1 MCQMSSIFS
10 PGQASS
16 EIRSESAVP
25 APRLSV
31 SDRAGDMVP
40 DDRLLTPAEVASLF
54 GVDPRTVTRWATSGR
69 LTPVRTPGG
78 HRRYRR
84 SEVLGLRDSLM
95 A

>member
-1 MCQMSSIFS
+1 MSSSFGEATGQSIAAAQAF
-10 PGQASS
+10 PG
-16 EIRSESAVP
+16 
-25 APRLSV
+25 PRPGG
-31 SDRAGDMVP
+31 GDLVL
-40 DDRLLTPAEVASLF
+40 DDRLLTPAEVAGLF

-84 SEVLGLRDSLM
+84 SEVLALRDSLM

>member
-1 MCQMSSIFS
+1 MSSTFGEPTGYATTTAS
-10 PGQASS
+10 HGVPG
-16 EIRSESAVP
+16 P
-25 APRLSV
+25 
-31 SDRAGDMVP
+31 RAGDLVP
-40 DDRLLTPAEVASLF
+40 DDRLLTPAEVAGLF

-84 SEVLGLRDSLM
+84 SEVLALRDSLM

>member
-1 MCQMSSIFS
+1 MSSTFGEQTGHYLATPQS
-10 PGQASS
+10 VPDPRAAS
-16 EIRSESAVP
+16 R
-25 APRLSV
+25 
-31 SDRAGDMVP
+31 DMVP
-40 DDRLLTPAEVASLF
+40 DDRLLTPAEVAGLF

-84 SEVLGLRDSLM
+84 SEVLALRDSLM